1 MSSQPEAKRAKIS
14 PDVGTIACR
23 LNELVRGDLEKVARA
38 GITESPAALNL
49 AKTLI
54 SMTESRML
62 HCVRCHENYDPST
75 NSNGCVMDDHDE
87 GEGMIRCN
95 RGGWD
100 AFKYSCCKKYEDDSS
115 PCFVGPHIE
124 KYGDGGRYWDDDS
137 LEETNK
143 EGDCP
148 VCNGDDDK
156 DDEDDDD
163 EEEEEGEGE
172 GEA

>member
-62 HCVRCHENYDPST
+62 HCVRCHENFDPHHT
-75 NSNGCVMDDHDE
+75 GNTDCVMEGHDDTN
-87 GEGMIRCN
+87 GMIRC
-95 RGGWD
+95 RSQEGYD
-100 AFKYSCCKKYEDDSS
+100 AFAHPCCEKMEDDYD
-115 PCFVGPHIE
+115 PCFAGPHISTYE
-124 KYGDGGRYWDDDS
+124 YGDYWGDFD
-137 LEETNK
+137 LEEINQD
-143 EGDCP
+143 GDCSK
-148 VCNGDDDK
+148 CNPED
-156 DDEDDDD
+156 DDDD
-163 EEEEEGEGE
+163 EEKEEDVIVID
-172 GEA
+172 